1 MAQVTHAPGGR
12 EPQSPILSGKPDD
25 DDTFP
30 ATIPIFI
37 GAISIMAAIRAMA
50 VSGERNP
57 T

>member
-1 MAQVTHAPGGR
+1 MAQVKHAPGVR
-12 EPQSPILSGKPDD
+12 KPKSPIVSEKPDH